1 MTTESD
7 GGTVGDDG
15 AAGGGSSAPR
25 TTATMLRAAVTEIRR
40 DPWLLCPFAVAGLLV
55 ALVDWL
61 RQRDPISVVTP
72 HWMDQTV
79 SLQYSVFPRGTA
91 RTSRSVG
98 ALVDLE
104 LPSLLGAVALEAVV
118 PLAVGTAG
126 WVTMTRVLD
135 RDSGRASL
143 GRYLA
148 ALASL
153 TVTLRLFAPVRFS
166 PDSVPLIL
174 LSLVVLSLVLVSLFA
189 LPGYLAAGYG
199 VLHALGASAA
209 TARGQRLQLFGLVLT
224 FGLAAWGLARVPVA
238 GGFLS
243 TAVVAPV
250 QAVSIAVLVRGAD
263 TDGCRRL
270 PSRPR
275 DGVRSIW

>member
-1 MTTESD
+1 MTTASD

-15 AAGGGSSAPR
+15 AVDERSSPQP
-25 TTATMLRAAVTEIRR
+25 TASVLRAALTELQR
-40 DPWLLCPFAVAGLLV
+40 DPRLLAPFAVAGLLV

-126 WVTMTRVLD
+126 WLTMTRVLD

-148 ALASL
+148 VLASL
-153 TVTLRLFAPVRFS
+153 TVPLRLFAPVQFS

-199 VLHALGASAA
+199 VLRALGASAA
-209 TARGQRLQLFGLVLT
+209 TARGRRLQLFGLVLT
-224 FGLAAWGLARVPVA
+224 FGLAAWGMARVPVA

-243 TAVVAPV
+243 TALVAPV
-250 QAVSIAVLVRGAD
+250 QAVSIAVLVRGSD